1 MPNAASNDSSSDKR
15 LSVTQSGKITPVRG
29 WVVQDQPYWVRLG
42 PVVFLYGTVKPNYG
56 WNPNAKDSPF
66 DLPFTP
72 ATFGSQPISIASNRF
87 GNVNFAPREGAGACW
102 FSAQSGDYPSG
113 TYFFLN
119 GISYIAELP

>member
-1 MPNAASNDSSSDKR
+1 M
-15 LSVTQSGKITPVRG
+15 RG

-72 ATFGSQPISIASNRF
+72 AIYGTQPIGLADNRF
-87 GNVNFAPREGAGACW
+87 GYANFAPKEGTNGFW
-102 FSAQSGDYPSG
+102 FSAPSGDYPSG

-119 GISYIAELP
+119 GISYIAELPA

>member
-1 MPNAASNDSSSDKR
+1 M
-15 LSVTQSGKITPVRG
+15 
-29 WVVQDQPYWVRLG
+29 RLG

-56 WNPNAKDSPF
+56 WNPNAADSPF

-72 ATFGSQPISIASNRF
+72 ATFGTQPISIAGNRF
-87 GNVNFAPREGAGACW
+87 GNVNFAPREGEDACW
-102 FSAQSGDYPSG
+102 FSAPSGDYPSG